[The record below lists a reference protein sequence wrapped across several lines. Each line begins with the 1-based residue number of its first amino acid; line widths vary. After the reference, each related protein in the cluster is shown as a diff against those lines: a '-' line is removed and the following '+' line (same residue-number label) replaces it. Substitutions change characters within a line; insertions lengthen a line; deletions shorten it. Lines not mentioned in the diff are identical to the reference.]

1 MCKRVWVSGTSDR
14 NNEDEKSSPIL
25 RIICRCRYT
34 LLFFLHNFFSLLLLL
49 FLSFVFFFFFF
60 LVKVIHTACGLHCKC
75 EANEIKEKQCTHKKY
90 GHSTDTDLC
99 ELRTH
104 ELWTRNQDYSL
115 FRASNSIERSIHSTS
130 ATSMVMSHTICYTM
144 CMCIKMVLLCERL
157 ITIIYHLIKTN
168 SIITILLLHVV

>member
-1 MCKRVWVSGTSDR
+1 MKTKNRLPFSESFVDVD
-14 NNEDEKSSPIL
+14 
-25 RIICRCRYT
+25 T
-34 LLFFLHNFFSLLLLL
+34 LCSFFFTIFSLFFFFFF
-49 FLSFVFFFFFF
+49 FLSFFSFFFF